1 MNMNNQAKGA
11 LAAGFVAGTITGV
24 IAGMLLTPKTGKET
38 RGMLKRLSAG
48 AIQSLNKLAPWYRL
62 PLPLAVANLV
72 AIRTILREQNL
83 YDTTSVK
90 AINQPVLKA
99 KDTRHLTARTADGS
113 FNDLEHPAMGRAG
126 ARFGRNFPLDQVHPE
141 EVPALLEPNPRTIS
155 RELMTRNTFQPAT
168 TLNLLAGA
176 WLQFMVHDWFNHG
189 PLEEENP
196 WELPLLEDDPWPEHP
211 MRVRRTRRDPTRL
224 PDEKD
229 LPPTFINTSAHWW
242 DGSQVY
248 GNNEEIVAKLR
259 SAEAGKLAIG
269 RDGLSP
275 VDPETGIDIAGL
287 TDNWWIGLSLLHTLF
302 TLEHNAIC
310 DRLRTEYPSWSDDN
324 IYDHARLINAALM
337 AKIHTT
343 EWTPGI
349 LNHPATRYAMRGTWW
364 GLMGEQL
371 YRRFG
376 RISKNEVISGIPG
389 SPTDHHTALYAMT
402 EEFVAVYRMH
412 PLMPD
417 EFSFRSLINDE
428 LLQERTFPEVEGK
441 NSRTLLEQ
449 ISMADLF
456 YSFGTSHPGGITLHN
471 YPRFLQQLKRP
482 DGTLIDLA
490 AVDML
495 RDRERGVPRYNKFRQ
510 LIHMPPVKSFEELTN
525 NKAWTEQIR
534 SVYDNDINRVDLM
547 VGLYAEPTPRG
558 FGFSD
563 TAFRIFTLMATRR
576 LKSDRFFTKDYTPQV
591 YTPAGIAWID
601 DNDMATVLL
610 RHFPS
615 LRPVLSQVKNAF
627 APWPRAKS

>member
-1 MNMNNQAKGA
+1 MNNQAKGA
-11 LAAGFVAGTITGV
+11 LAVGLVAGTITGV
-24 IAGMLLTPKTGKET
+24 IAGMLLASKTGKET
-38 RGMLKRLSAG
+38 RGRLKRLSAG
-48 AIQSLNKLAPWYRL
+48 ATQSLNRLVPWHRL
-62 PLPLAVANLV
+62 PLPLGVANLV

-83 YDTTSVK
+83 HDTTSVK

-113 FNDLEHPAMGRAG
+113 FNDLERPAMGRAG
-126 ARFGRNFPLDQVHPE
+126 ARFGRNFPLDQVYPE
-141 EVPALLEPNPRTIS
+141 EVPSLLEPNPRTIS

-196 WELPLLEDDPWPEHP
+196 WELPLVEDDPWPEHP

-224 PDEKD
+224 PDEND

-259 SAEAGKLAIG
+259 LGEAGKLVIG
-269 RDGLSP
+269 SDGLSP

-310 DRLRTEYPSWSDDN
+310 DRLRIEYPSWSDDD
-324 IYDHARLINAALM
+324 IYAHARLINAALM

-349 LNHPATRYAMRGTWW
+349 LNHPTTRYAMRGTWW
-364 GLMGEQL
+364 GLMGEQF

-376 RISKNEVISGIPG
+376 RISKNEVMSGIPG
-389 SPTDHHTALYAMT
+389 SPTDHHTAPYAMT

-417 EFSFRSLINDE
+417 EFSFRSLINDK

-490 AVDML
+490 AVDIL

-510 LIHMPPVKSFEELTN
+510 LLHMPSVKSFEELTN
-525 NKAWTEQIR
+525 NKAWAEQIR
-534 SVYDNDINRVDLM
+534 SVYNNDINRVDLM

-601 DNDMATVLL
+601 DNDMATILL

-615 LRPVLSQVKNAF
+615 LSPVLSQVKNAF